1 MSLCF
6 DILMSVDVLEELFD
20 PKMIS
25 VMRVFYG
32 KHDVDFNLKDVAKNS
47 KVSMASTFRIVNRLV
62 SVGIVKQTNVAG
74 FKVYR
79 LGDNERT
86 RFLGQVVKREKQVLQ
101 FFVTWAKDIKELEA
115 VILHG
120 QETSERADVLLV
132 GENINNAEVK
142 SVCGEIKEKFS
153 YVISPLVLL
162 PDQFKDMVSMGLLPK
177 KKTVLY
183 RR

>member
-1 MSLCF
+1 MA
-6 DILMSVDVLEELFD
+6 VDVLEELFD
-20 PKMIS
+20 PKTIS

-32 KHDVDFNLKDVAKNS
+32 NNAAEFNLKDVAKNA
-47 KVSMASTFRIVNRLV
+47 KVSMASTFRIVNKLV
-62 SVGIVKQTNVAG
+62 SVGVVDKVKMAG
-74 FKVYR
+74 FKAYK

-101 FFVTWAKDIKELEA
+101 YFVTWAKGIKELDA

-132 GENINNAEVK
+132 GENIDNAEVK
-142 SVCGEIKEKFS
+142 SVCGEIKEKYA

-162 PDQFKDMVSMGLLPK
+162 PSQFKDMSAMGLLPK